1 VQNVL
6 VFNRTVF
13 VCVIIFCLCV
23 WKGGGQEEKRRRERE
38 KRVSTY
44 TSENKTVAH
53 NLSFLTHTPQTFV
66 SSKTQ
71 QSDTH
76 LIMLVNRCTLSNQT
90 LHRGNITF
98 EGGLTHQ
105 WHKLVLRR
113 LQCEFITVG
122 ILSRIGFIEVDNCV
136 VPLREIPSSH
146 VLYPWL
152 YFDRIA
158 TAFTPWLQL
167 AILRIGPS
175 SPCQDLKPDFALKPL
190 DKCVSRSKNVPFP

>member
-1 VQNVL
+1 M
-6 VFNRTVF
+6 
-13 VCVIIFCLCV
+13 CV

-44 TSENKTVAH
+44 ATKNKTVAH

-66 SSKTQ
+66 YSGMSSKTQ

-76 LIMLVNRCTLSNQT
+76 LIMLVDRCTLSNQT

-105 WHKLVLRR
+105 RHKLVLRR

-136 VPLREIPSSH
+136 VPLREIPLSH
-146 VLYPWL
+146 IHYPWL

-158 TAFTPWLQL
+158 TALAPWLQL
-167 AILRIGPS
+167 AIQRIGPS
-175 SPCQDLKPDFALKPL
+175 SPYQDLKPDFALKPL
-190 DKCVSRSKNVPFP
+190 DKYVSRFKIVPCP